1 MINRVLNFIKKYKL
15 EDKIETKL
23 TDGLKG
29 LKIYKKEQE
38 NQSKSK
44 LSTASTNFALNS

>member
-1 MINRVLNFIKKYKL
+1 MRKIKKIPKRKL
-15 EDKIETKL
+15 AKIVKM
-23 TDGLKG
+23 KKIN